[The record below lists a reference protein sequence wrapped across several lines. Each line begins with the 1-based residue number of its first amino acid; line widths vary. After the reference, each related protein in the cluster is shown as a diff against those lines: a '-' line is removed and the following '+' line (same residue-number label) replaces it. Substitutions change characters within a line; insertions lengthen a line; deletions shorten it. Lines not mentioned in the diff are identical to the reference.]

1 MSAGPYSAAVL
12 EHVRNPRNAGRLPA
26 DDPGVLT
33 GEAGDGVSER
43 VRLQLR
49 VDAAGR
55 IEASRFKAFGCP
67 ATIAA
72 ASYAALRLEGGTL
85 ERAKELRAD
94 EISDALDLA
103 PAQRALAELPLRAL
117 EAALRQRSS

>member
-12 EHVRNPRNAGRLPA
+12 EHVRNPRNAGRLPS

-33 GEAGDGVSER
+33 GEAGDGAER

-55 IEASRFKAFGCP
+55 ICASRFKAFGCP
-67 ATIAA
+67 ATLAA
-72 ASYAALRLEGGTL
+72 ASYTALRLEGGTL
-85 ERAKELRAD
+85 SRATELRAD

-117 EAALRQRSS
+117 EAALRQRRS